1 MSANIKK
8 LSTFFDNRLVN
19 IDLQGNKLVCLSG
32 AKENKDSI
40 IHIFERFLARDFG
53 GYYTNID
60 SNLGVKYKSIEG
72 SSSLQFINGISLYL
86 EDKFQIRGTLPNIHC
101 IRYAGKDRIRSFLLS
116 SNDEAKCIGCNMV
129 KFSSIISDSK
139 WNRLVTLFNKLIG
152 YKAANLDMKARKLY
166 FDIHSYND
174 WTEESIKFVYLVLA
188 ESMLTPDNYTRVT
201 LLSELNLLNNRQV
214 SEFIKT
220 LSSISRNE
228 LILFSNTISTDI
240 IGINYKV
247 LNLSV

>member
-8 LSTFFDNRLVN
+8 LSTFFDNRLIN

-40 IHIFERFLARDFG
+40 IHILERFLARDFG
-53 GYYTNID
+53 GYYKDID
-60 SNLGVKYKSIEG
+60 SNLGAYYKNIEG
-72 SSSLQFINGISLYL
+72 SSTLQFINGISLYSD
-86 EDKFQIRGTLPNIHC
+86 DKLQIRGTLPNIHC

-116 SNDEAKCIGCNMV
+116 NADEVKCIGCNMV

-139 WNRLVTLFNKLIG
+139 WNRLITLFNKLIG
-152 YKAANLDMKARKLY
+152 YKVADLNMKTRRLS

-174 WTEESIKFVYLVLA
+174 WTEEGIKFVYLILA

-201 LLSELNLLNNRQV
+201 LLSELSLLNTRQI
-214 SEFIKT
+214 SELIKT
-220 LSSISRNE
+220 LSNISRNE
-228 LILFSNTISTDI
+228 LILFSNTVSTDI
-240 IGINYKV
+240 LGLNYRV